1 MENGSFQHLNLAHL
15 NFDELNGEIAH
26 PDQDPADEMVMAPL
40 KKSHQK
46 HSHQVLE
53 FQEVPQDLRKSSTV
67 ETLISQ
73 NEDLMARLKVTLR
86 RMTQLEDQNKAFSSE
101 LENVKQSYTSVS
113 DQMLIWKEKER
124 LWKERNEK
132 LETEIQGFKA
142 RFPDYMRMEVQIER
156 LQRYQEKVKTTIK
169 PYVQQLKDYG
179 QSLHVQIQGL
189 NRQLELKE
197 TEISEAKHKA
207 TGLKEQLNEQAR
219 FYEMSQNDL
228 IGQFEKS
235 KESMLSDIRAL
246 SESNVALEQKAQNLD
261 RALERQDELENLVIA
276 LRRNKEDF
284 QSEVQAELQQLREQN
299 RDLKQTLVEKEMAH
313 QDLQQEREN
322 LRTETRLLLSRREE
336 LEEQLTS
343 LRYMWTSK
351 CEENEKLKISQ
362 ASLEKLNLELS
373 TKLNDLR
380 KGPTA

>member
-15 NFDELNGEIAH
+15 NFSEELSSV
-26 PDQDPADEMVMAPL
+26 DQDPGEDMVSAPL
-40 KKSHQK
+40 KTHAHQI
-46 HSHQVLE
+46 LD

-73 NEDLMARLKVTLR
+73 NEDMMARLKVTLR
-86 RMTQLEDQNKAFSSE
+86 RMTQLEDQNKAFSTE
-101 LENVKQSYTSVS
+101 LESVKQSYSTVS

-124 LWKERNEK
+124 LWKDRNEK
-132 LETEIQGFKA
+132 LETEIQGFKN
-142 RFPDYMRMEVQIER
+142 RFPDYLRMETQIDR
-156 LQRYQEKVKTTIK
+156 LQRYQEKVKSTIK
-169 PYVQQLKDYG
+169 PYVQQLKDYA
-179 QSLHVQIQGL
+179 QALHSQIQGL
-189 NRQLELKE
+189 NREIEIKDSQLLEGEQKIALM
-197 TEISEAKHKA
+197 
-207 TGLKEQLNEQAR
+207 KEQMNEQVR
-219 FYEMSQNDL
+219 FYEINQNDL
-228 IGQFEKS
+228 IAQFEKS
-235 KESMLSDIRAL
+235 KDGMLSDIRSL
-246 SESNVALEQKAQNLD
+246 NESNVALEQKAQHLD

-284 QSEVQAELQQLREQN
+284 QAEIQTELQHLREQN
-299 RDLKQTLVEKEMAH
+299 REFKQTLVEKDMTN
-313 QDLQQEREN
+313 QDLNKERES
-322 LRTETRLLLSRREE
+322 LRAELKMMNSRRDE

-373 TKLNDLR
+373 TKLNELR